1 MMKDD
6 VDVNLKNNL
15 LEIIHSVQ
23 EKIKASDS
31 KLTKDEIALFFK
43 DITISFKQQ
52 NLIYEYLLNFQEEIQ
67 CDSIEQ
73 QMDANT
79 MDIKL
84 AECSQKKTNFEVPE
98 TEFFRLYLQDLQKI
112 VLFDEQEEKRLYEGL
127 LAGDEKALHTLSE
140 QWMPKVL
147 QIARKRIKEADKKE
161 FSDMIQEGNIGV
173 FFALQ
178 QMMGSDRQIDF
189 EQELTKA
196 AEDAMDQYMQKMSAD
211 ADMDQ
216 SLLAKAALV
225 YEAQKFLSEQF
236 QRLPSTEELSQY
248 TKMTENELEDI
259 FAVLKKSE

>member
-1 MMKDD
+1 MMEND
-6 VDVNLKNNL
+6 VNVNLKNNL

-43 DITISFKQQ
+43 DMAISFKQQ
-52 NLIYEYLLNFQEEIQ
+52 NMIYDYLLNFQEETQ
-67 CDSIEQ
+67 CDFTEP

-79 MDIKL
+79 IELKL
-84 AECSQKKTNFEVPE
+84 SKWNQEKTDFELPE
-98 TEFFRLYLQDLQKI
+98 TEFFRLYLQDVQKI
-112 VLFDEQEEKRLYEGL
+112 VHCDEQEEKRLYERL
-127 LAGDEKALHTLSE
+127 TAGDEKALHTLSE

-147 QIARKRIKEADKKE
+147 QIAGKKIKEADKKE
-161 FSDMIQEGNIGV
+161 FSDMIQEGNVGV
-173 FFALQ
+173 FLALQ
-178 QMMGSDRQIDF
+178 QMMGSVRQIDF

-196 AEDAMDQYMQKMSAD
+196 AEDAMNQYVQKMSAD

-248 TKMTENELEDI
+248 TKMTENELEDV